1 MKILLI
7 SFYFPPAGGGG
18 VQRPLKLA
26 SHLPKLGIEVHVLA
40 PVDSKW
46 IHRDDDFE
54 APPEAVVH
62 RVRYLGPRGRLPAE
76 ELYGVTGLDRILR
89 RAALMPRRFVL
100 PDENAFWALTAIRK
114 AVQIIREEEIDVVVT
129 TSPPNSIHLIGA
141 AVQQLTG
148 VRWVA
153 DLRDS
158 LISKSDRHIERRS
171 ARAKERVQHWVA
183 ALVAS
188 RADGVVGATDSMVQE
203 LRSSNPALRT
213 AVIPNGADYE
223 DFDGLEYSSSERF
236 RITHTGSFF
245 GKRDPRPFLEGLAA
259 CDKSVVARFVG
270 DFRRS
275 DQAWVER
282 LGLGDRLELHQF
294 LPRRRTLE
302 LQRNSEALLLLLPE
316 IGVRGRD
323 VPSGKLFEYLAAE
336 RPILAI
342 VPPDGAAADLV
353 RTTGAGIVIAPGD
366 VEGIKEAIDEL
377 VQRWRSGTLEG
388 PATSEELRVR
398 SDRRTRS
405 AEFAAFLHE
414 FT

>member
-62 RVRYLGPRGRLPAE
+62 RVRYIGPRGRLPAE
-76 ELYGVTGLDRILR
+76 ELYGVGGLERILR

-100 PDENAFWALTAIRK
+100 PDENAFWSLTAIRK
-114 AVQIIREEEIDVVVT
+114 AVRIVREEKIDVVVT

-158 LISKSDRHIERRS
+158 LISKSDRHVERRS
-171 ARAKERVQHWVA
+171 VRAKERVQHWVA
-183 ALVAS
+183 ALVAG

-203 LRSSNPALRT
+203 LRRSNPALRS

-223 DFDGLEYSSSERF
+223 DFDGLEYSSGERF

-245 GKRDPRPFLEGLAA
+245 GKRDPRPFLEALAA
-259 CDKSVVARFVG
+259 CDESVVARFVG

-275 DQAWVER
+275 DQAWVEG

-316 IGVRGRD
+316 IGMRGRD

-336 RPILAI
+336 RPIVAI
-342 VPPDGAAADLV
+342 VPPDGAAAELV
-353 RTTGAGIVIAPGD
+353 RKTGAGIVIAPGD
-366 VEGIKEAIDEL
+366 IEGIKEAIDEL

-388 PATSEELRVR
+388 PVTSEELRVQ

-414 FT
+414 FA